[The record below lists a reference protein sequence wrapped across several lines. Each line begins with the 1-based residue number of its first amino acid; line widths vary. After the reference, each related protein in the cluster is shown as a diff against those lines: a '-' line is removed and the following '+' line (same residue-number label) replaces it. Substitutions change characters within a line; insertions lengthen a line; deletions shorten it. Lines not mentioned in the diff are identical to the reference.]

1 MKIRVEMFKGNN
13 WIRYSYHRKRDV
25 AIRKARTL
33 YNKQYHSTRV
43 IENGSIIWM
52 SSHNVD

>member
-1 MKIRVEMFKGNN
+1 MKIRVEIFKGNN

-33 YNKQYHSTRV
+33 YDKQYHSTRV

-52 SSHNVD
+52 SSHDG